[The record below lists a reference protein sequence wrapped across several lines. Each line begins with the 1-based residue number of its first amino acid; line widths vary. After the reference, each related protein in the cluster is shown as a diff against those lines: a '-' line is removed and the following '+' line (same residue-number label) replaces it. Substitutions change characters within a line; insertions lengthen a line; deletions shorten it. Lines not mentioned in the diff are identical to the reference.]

1 MQRLSGYWQQL
12 LGILDTSQ
20 REGGGILE
28 KEFWL
33 KHSLKSCILL
43 GILDTSQG
51 EGGGILEKEF

>member
-33 KHSLKSCILL
+33 KYSLKILHSFRNIRQAK
-43 GILDTSQG
+43 G
-51 EGGGILEKEF
+51 KEVEF